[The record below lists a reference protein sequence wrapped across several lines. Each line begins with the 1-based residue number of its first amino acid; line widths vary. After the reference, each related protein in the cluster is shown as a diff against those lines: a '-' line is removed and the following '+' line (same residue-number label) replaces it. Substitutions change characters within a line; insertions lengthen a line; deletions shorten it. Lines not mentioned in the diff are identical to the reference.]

1 MVKFIM
7 TLTPCSFDAWTQS
20 FIIKFHGKNGK
31 KSKQNI
37 NGKNYKVMDT
47 VFIWGLE
54 PKLDSKIPWQKW

>member
-47 VFIWGLE
+47 VFI
-54 PKLDSKIPWQKW
+54 